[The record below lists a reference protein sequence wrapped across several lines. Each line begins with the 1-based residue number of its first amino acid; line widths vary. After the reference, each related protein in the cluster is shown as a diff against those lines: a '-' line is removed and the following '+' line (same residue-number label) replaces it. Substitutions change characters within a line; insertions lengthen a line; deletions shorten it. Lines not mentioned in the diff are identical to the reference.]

1 MSGGKRSAYIIKKN
15 CKGEIVMKKILTVA
29 LALVALLAL
38 VAGCGGEKK
47 TEDAGT
53 AKKVVLKIGAT
64 PVPHA
69 EILNFIKPTLAKE
82 GVDLEIIEFSDYV
95 KPNLAL
101 NDKELD
107 ANFFQHTPYLNKFA
121 AERNLALT
129 VLTNVH
135 IEPMGIYSKSVK
147 SLDAVPVGAKVGIPN
162 DPTNGGRALAI
173 LASANLLK
181 LKDGVGISGTP
192 ADIIDNPK
200 KLEIVEVEAAL
211 LPRSLD
217 DVALS
222 VINSNFAMEAKLNP
236 VKDSLFTE
244 PKDSPYANIVAIRK
258 GDENRPELQKLAKA
272 LTSPEVKK
280 FIEDKYQG
288 AVVPAF

>member
-1 MSGGKRSAYIIKKN
+1 
-15 CKGEIVMKKILTVA
+15 MKKILLVA
-29 LALVALLAL
+29 VALLGIAAL
-38 VAGCGGEKK
+38 ITGCSSNEKK
-47 TEDAGT
+47 TTDQAAIG
-53 AKKVVLKIGAT
+53 KKVVLKVGAT

-82 GVDLEIIEFSDYV
+82 GIDLQVIEFSDYV

-107 ANFFQHTPYLNKFA
+107 ANYFQHIPYLEKFA
-121 AERNLALT
+121 SERKLPLISL
-129 VLTNVH
+129 VKVH
-135 IEPMGIYSKSVK
+135 IEPMGIYSKSIK
-147 SLDAVPVGAKVGIPN
+147 DIKNVPFGSRVAIPN
-162 DPTNGGRALAI
+162 DPTNGGRALSI
-173 LASANLLK
+173 LQAAGLLK
-181 LKDGVGISGTP
+181 LKSGVGVGGTV
-192 ADIIDNPK
+192 ADVVENPK
-200 KLEIVEVEAAL
+200 GLEFVEVEAAL
-211 LPRSLD
+211 LPRTLD

-236 VKDSLFTE
+236 IKDALFSE

-280 FIEDKYQG
+280 FIEEKYKG

>member
-1 MSGGKRSAYIIKKN
+1 M
-15 CKGEIVMKKILTVA
+15 MKKVL
-29 LALVALLAL
+29 LVAIALLSIVAL
-38 VAGCGGEKK
+38 VAGCGGNGKK
-47 TEDAGT
+47 EADKAAN
-53 AKKVVLKIGAT
+53 AKKVVLKVGAT

-69 EILNFIKPTLAKE
+69 EILNFIKPMLAKE
-82 GVDLEIIEFSDYV
+82 SIDLQVIEFSDYV

-107 ANFFQHTPYLNKFA
+107 ANYFQHIPYLEKFA
-121 AERNLALT
+121 SERKLPLISL
-129 VLTNVH
+129 VKVH
-135 IEPMGIYSKSVK
+135 IEPMGIYSKSIKDIKNVLFG
-147 SLDAVPVGAKVGIPN
+147 SHVAIPN
-162 DPTNGGRALAI
+162 DPTNGGRALSI
-173 LASANLLK
+173 LQAAGLLK
-181 LKDGVGISGTP
+181 LKDGVGVGVGGTV
-192 ADIIDNPK
+192 ADVVENPNG
-200 KLEIVEVEAAL
+200 LEFVEVEAAL
-211 LPRSLD
+211 LPRTLD

-236 VKDSLFTE
+236 VKDALFSE

-280 FIEDKYQG
+280 FIEEKYKG